1 MLTFSMVYHYS
12 ENFVLVFSHDEVV
25 HGKASM
31 FGKMPG
37 KQEQKLASL
46 RLTYGYMAAHPG
58 KKLLFMGQDFG
69 QEREWSEEREL
80 DWELLNDQL
89 AARSDSGDIIS
100 IKSPHTLLHDY
111 VASLWK
117 FYKEHPAMYAWDDKP
132 EGFEW
137 VSMLDADHSVISFM
151 RKSEKETLLVVCN
164 FTPVTYEEFRL
175 GVPLAGKYKEIWNS
189 DSIGFGGT
197 GNINPRLKQSQAVKH
212 DGMDQSI
219 EFVLAP
225 SAIQIFEYTPLK
237 NKKE

>member
-1 MLTFSMVYHYS
+1 
-12 ENFVLVFSHDEVV
+12 
-25 HGKASM
+25 
-31 FGKMPG
+31 
-37 KQEQKLASL
+37 
-46 RLTYGYMAAHPG
+46 
-58 KKLLFMGQDFG
+58 
-69 QEREWSEEREL
+69 
-80 DWELLNDQL
+80 
-89 AARSDSGDIIS
+89 
-100 IKSPHTLLHDY
+100 
-111 VASLWK
+111 
-117 FYKEHPAMYAWDDKP
+117 MYAWDDKP

-225 SAIQIFEYTPLK
+225 SAIQIFEYTSLK